1 MWLSRGR
8 RRMINFTVGSR
19 RFNLRA
25 AGVMERDG
33 HVLLHTVEDDTSWI
47 LPGGRVELGE
57 TSISALQRE
66 MREELGQEIQV
77 GRLLWVAES
86 LMKQDG
92 RLDHVLG
99 LYYAITLVDDSGFIT
114 PGEVLRMR
122 DGAVRLTFAWHP
134 LDRLDQITVYPP
146 FLREGL
152 PALPEQTQHILDIR
166 S

>member
-1 MWLSRGR
+1 
-8 RRMINFTVGSR
+8 MINFTEGSR
-19 RFNLRA
+19 RFYFRV

-86 LMKQDG
+86 LLKLDG
-92 RLDHVLG
+92 RQEHGLG
-99 LYYAITLVDDSGFIT
+99 LYYAISLVDASGFIA
-114 PGEVLRMR
+114 PGETFRTR
-122 DGAVRLTFAWHP
+122 DGSVRLTFAWHA

-146 FLREGL
+146 FLRQGL